1 MKSKAAQYLNEIVSL
16 TILSAMVV
24 ALIAGQ
30 ATADSRELAADAS
43 NDRYESRRAT
53 IKFVVEPDLV
63 EVVPPLVDAILGE
76 QTPNAPTRRPLG
88 R

>member
-30 ATADSRELAADAS
+30 AAADSRALAADAS
-43 NDRYESRRAT
+43 NDRHESRRTT
-53 IKFVVEPDLV
+53 IRFVVEPDLV

-76 QTPNAPTRRPLG
+76 QTGNANTRHPLG
-88 R
+88 K

>member
-30 ATADSRELAADAS
+30 ATAQSRALAADRA
-43 NDRYESRRAT
+43 DHYESEPKA
-53 IKFVVEPDLV
+53 IKLVIDKELV
-63 EVVPPLVDAILGE
+63 EVVPPLVEAILGK
-76 QTPNAPTRRPLG
+76 
-88 R
+88 